1 MWVQVKSLAT
11 SVVEQEVNEVE
22 VGSNATL
29 GNNDDGNE
37 ADGIKLIIQE
47 RGAENRE
54 RVEGRP

>member
-1 MWVQVKSLAT
+1 MKY
-11 SVVEQEVNEVE
+11 E